1 MHDPKPPEMHA
12 FSLVSLSLKHRKK
25 LLIIG
30 LATIAMS
37 YLFTSPFF
45 ITPLYKSTVI
55 LYPTSTNSISK
66 VLLNN
71 NLPSNKDLLEFGEDE
86 QTERMLQILNSNKIR
101 DRIIEKYN
109 LFEHYNIPAGS
120 RYRFTRLYD
129 TYESR
134 VRFRRTEYMA
144 VKITVLDQDPLKAS
158 DIANDIAELF
168 DSTMNMMQKEV
179 AVRAFRI
186 VENEYFN
193 LRNQVR
199 EMEDSL
205 NTIRK
210 LGVHDYESQAEM
222 INQQL
227 AIEIARN
234 NQPGIKALYDKL
246 ELLSKYGGIYVSL
259 RDMLEHERKQLSQIK
274 ARYEEAKVDA
284 TENLPHKFVVTNAFP
299 AERKSYPIRWLVA
312 LIALFSTLF
321 LALLIL
327 ILVEQSKWSEKKN
340 FNAISH
346 QLNQLSRRIRHTL
359 KTFKPAKPEKIEKSN
374 QHNLSNMENS
384 FNNTSL
390 VRLVYRWRLHLA
402 IITIAAALLGAVFS
416 GPYFITPL
424 YRSEAVAYPAN
435 INSYSDE
442 SETEQMLQIL
452 QSQDITDSM
461 IARFNLMEVYKISP
475 QNKYWRSALLE
486 EFRQNV
492 KVRKTPYEAISIT
505 VRDRDPER
513 AADMANEMLRLYDQK
528 VSNLHK
534 TKYKEVVDMYD
545 MQLAKKQL
553 VIDSLQ
559 NRLYQLATE
568 HGLIDYGAQ
577 SNEVMRGYL
586 RTIYGTTTANIN
598 TKAVEQLKKSIE
610 NHGGELITVTQ
621 MLVEESRTYVTIKL
635 DYEQALRFY
644 NANLTYSNVIS
655 KPFPSDK
662 KVFPVRWVIVA
673 FAALGALLISV
684 LVIMLAER
692 KKDLLGIRH

>member
-12 FSLVSLSLKHRKK
+12 FSLVKLSLKHGKT
-25 LLIIG
+25 LIVIG
-30 LATIAMS
+30 LITIALT
-37 YLFTSPFF
+37 YLFTSPWF
-45 ITPLYKSTVI
+45 ITPLYKSSVI

-66 VLLNN
+66 VLL
-71 NLPSNKDLLEFGEDE
+71 SNTPGGQKDLLEFGEDE

-109 LFEHYNIPAGS
+109 LIEHYNIPSGS
-120 RYRFTRLYD
+120 RYRLTRLFE

-134 VRFRRTEYMA
+134 IRFRRTEYMA
-144 VKITVLDQDPLKAS
+144 VKITVLDQDPVIAS
-158 DIANDIAELF
+158 RIANDIAELF

-193 LRNQVR
+193 LRNQVKL
-199 EMEDSL
+199 MEDSL
-205 NTIRK
+205 NAIRR

-227 AIEIARN
+227 AIELARN
-234 NQPGIKALYDKL
+234 NQTGIKALYQKL
-246 ELLSKYGGIYVSL
+246 DMLSQYGGIYVSL
-259 RDMLEHERKQLSQIK
+259 RDMLEHERKQLSLIK

-284 TENLPHKFVVTNAFP
+284 TENLPHKFVVTSAFP
-299 AERKSYPIRWLVA
+299 AERKSYPIRWLVVVIT
-312 LIALFSTLF
+312 LVSTLF

-327 ILVEQSKWSEKKN
+327 ILLEKTDWSEKKN
-340 FNAISH
+340 LIAIQYQRS
-346 QLNQLSRRIRHTL
+346 LFTMRLRRL
-359 KTFKPAKPEKIEKSN
+359 MMQPQPIEQENNKKNN

-390 VRLVYRWRLHLA
+390 VRLVYRWRIHLA

-475 QNKYWRSALLE
+475 QYRYWQSALLD

-505 VRDRDPER
+505 VRDRDPQR
-513 AADMANEMLRLYDQK
+513 ASDMANEMLRLYDNK

-534 TKYKEVVDMYD
+534 KKYKEVVDMYE
-545 MQLAKKQL
+545 MQLHRKQL

-559 NRLYQLATE
+559 NKLYQLANQ

-577 SNEVMRGYL
+577 SQEVMRGYL

-610 NHGGELITVTQ
+610 DHGGELITVTQ

-635 DYEQALRFY
+635 EYEQSLRFL
-644 NANLTYSNVIS
+644 NASLTYSNIIS

-662 KVFPVRWVIVA
+662 KAFPVRWIIVA
-673 FAALGALLISV
+673 FSAFGAFLLSV
-684 LVIMLAER
+684 LIILLAER
-692 KKDLLGIRH
+692 KDDLFGKKA